1 MKFKG
6 LREYSMKVQR
16 QASSLRHQVQ
26 DALRNEIISGRFKP
40 GDRLVEQQLYTA
52 LDVSRTS
59 LREALRQLEAE
70 GLVEQVPHRGAY
82 VASVDA
88 KDAIQIYDVRGA
100 LEVLAVR
107 NFVRHA
113 SDEDVQELGE
123 VFDEFVEQSHTAS
136 LDGAALLDIKRRFY
150 HVLLDIEQSRVVGG
164 MLEQLN
170 NRVSL
175 LRALSLGREGRMP
188 HTLAEL
194 KEIVRN
200 IQLRDEEGA
209 CAAALLHVENA
220 SKNVLEL
227 LAATAGHTVQ

>member
-1 MKFKG
+1 
-6 LREYSMKVQR
+6 MKVQR

-107 NFVRHA
+107 NFVRYA
-113 SDEDVQELGE
+113 SDEDIRELDE
-123 VFDEFVEQSHTAS
+123 VFGEFVEQSHTET
-136 LDGAALLDIKRRFY
+136 LGAALLDIKRRFY

-200 IQLRDEEGA
+200 IQQRDEEGA
-209 CAAALLHVENA
+209 CAAALRHVENA
-220 SKNVLEL
+220 SKNVMEL
-227 LAATAGHTVQ
+227 LALSAAHADQ

>member
-1 MKFKG
+1 
-6 LREYSMKVQR
+6 MKVHR
-16 QASSLRHQVQ
+16 QAASLRHQVQ

-82 VASVDA
+82 VASVNA

-113 SDEDVQELGE
+113 SDENVAELAK
-123 VFDEFVEQSHTAS
+123 VFDEFVQQSHTVQQQG
-136 LDGAALLDIKRRFY
+136 GAVLLDIKKRFY
-150 HVLLDIEQSRVVGG
+150 NVLLDIEQSAVVGG

-175 LRALSLGREGRMP
+175 LRALSLGREGRMV

-194 KEIVRN
+194 KEIVRLV
-200 IQLRDEEGA
+200 QLRDEAGA

-220 SKNVLEL
+220 SQNVLEL
-227 LAATAGHTVQ
+227 LEQQGSATPVVEEY

>member
-1 MKFKG
+1 
-6 LREYSMKVQR
+6 MKVQR

-82 VASVDA
+82 VASVNAEDA
-88 KDAIQIYDVRGA
+88 LQIYDVRGA

-113 SDEDVQELGE
+113 TDDQVQDLAE
-123 VFDEFVEQSHTAS
+123 VFNEFEEQSHAGS
-136 LDGAALLDIKRRFY
+136 LGGAGLLDIKRHFY

-194 KEIVRN
+194 KEIVRK
-200 IQLRDEEGA
+200 IEQRDEEGA

-220 SKNVLEL
+220 SRNVLEL
-227 LAATAGHTVQ
+227 LADNGGHTVQ

>member
-1 MKFKG
+1 
-6 LREYSMKVQR
+6 MKVLR

-88 KDAIQIYDVRGA
+88 KDAVQIYDVRGA

-113 SDEDVQELGE
+113 TDEDVGELVE
-123 VFDEFVEQSHTAS
+123 VFDEFEQQSHTRCV
-136 LDGAALLDIKRRFY
+136 DGTALLDIKRRFY

-200 IQLRDEEGA
+200 IERRDEEGA
-209 CAAALLHVENA
+209 CAAALLHVANA
-220 SKNVLEL
+220 SKNVLAL
-227 LAATAGHTVQ
+227 LAENGGHSGE

>member
-1 MKFKG
+1 
-6 LREYSMKVQR
+6 MKVLR

-107 NFVRHA
+107 NFVRYA
-113 SDEDVQELGE
+113 SDEDVAALAE
-123 VFDEFVEQSHTAS
+123 VFDEFEHKTRTSKV
-136 LDGAALLDIKRRFY
+136 DGTTLLDIKRRFY
-150 HVLLDIEQSRVVGG
+150 NVLLDIEQSRVVGG

-175 LRALSLGREGRMP
+175 LRALSLGREGRMV

-194 KEIVRN
+194 KEIVRM
-200 IQLRDEEGA
+200 IRLRDEPGA

-227 LAATAGHTVQ
+227 LAMNDVKASQ

>member
-1 MKFKG
+1 
-6 LREYSMKVQR
+6 
-16 QASSLRHQVQ
+16 
-26 DALRNEIISGRFKP
+26 
-40 GDRLVEQQLYTA
+40 
-52 LDVSRTS
+52 
-59 LREALRQLEAE
+59 
-70 GLVEQVPHRGAY
+70 
-82 VASVDA
+82 
-88 KDAIQIYDVRGA
+88 VRYA
-100 LEVLAVR
+100 T
-107 NFVRHA
+107 
-113 SDEDVQELGE
+113 DEDIGELAE
-123 VFDEFVEQSHTAS
+123 VFDEFVEQSRTAS
-136 LDGAALLDIKRRFY
+136 LDGTTLLDIKRRFY

-227 LAATAGHTVQ
+227 LASTAGHSAQ

>member
-1 MKFKG
+1 
-6 LREYSMKVQR
+6 MKVQR

-40 GDRLVEQQLYTA
+40 GDRLVEQTLYTA

-82 VASVDA
+82 VASVSAEDA
-88 KDAIQIYDVRGA
+88 VQIYDVRGA

-113 SDEDVQELGE
+113 SDRNIVELAA
-123 VFDEFVEQSHTAS
+123 VFDEFVAQSH
-136 LDGAALLDIKRRFY
+136 AAGLVGTVLLDIKQRFY
-150 HVLLDIEQSRVVGG
+150 RVLLDIQENRVVGG

-175 LRALSLGREGRMP
+175 LRALSLSREGRMV

-194 KEIVRN
+194 TEIVRL
-200 IQLRDEEGA
+200 IQLRDEAGA

-220 SKNVLEL
+220 SKNVLGL
-227 LAATAGHTVQ
+227 LAHNGAHTLA

>member
-1 MKFKG
+1 
-6 LREYSMKVQR
+6 MKVQR

-107 NFVRHA
+107 NFVRYA
-113 SDEDVQELGE
+113 SDEDIRELDE
-123 VFDEFVEQSHTAS
+123 VFGEFVEQSHTET
-136 LDGAALLDIKRRFY
+136 LGAALLDIKRRFY

-209 CAAALLHVENA
+209 CAAALRHVENA

-227 LAATAGHTVQ
+227 LALSGSHSAR

>member
-1 MKFKG
+1 
-6 LREYSMKVQR
+6 MKVHR
-16 QASSLRHQVQ
+16 QAASLRHQVQ

-82 VASVDA
+82 VASVNA

-107 NFVRHA
+107 NFVRYA
-113 SDEDVQELGE
+113 SDEAIAELAA
-123 VFDEFVEQSHTAS
+123 VFDEFVQQSHTARH
-136 LDGAALLDIKRRFY
+136 GTVLLDIKQRFY
-150 HVLLDIEQSRVVGG
+150 HVLLDIEQSAVVGG

-175 LRALSLGREGRMP
+175 LRALSLGREGRMV

-194 KEIVRN
+194 KEIVRLV
-200 IQLRDEEGA
+200 QLRDEAGA

-220 SKNVLEL
+220 SQNVLEL
-227 LAATAGHTVQ
+227 LEQGNSTPDA

>member
-1 MKFKG
+1 
-6 LREYSMKVQR
+6 MKVHR
-16 QASSLRHQVQ
+16 QAASLRHQVQ

-70 GLVEQVPHRGAY
+70 GLVEQVPHRGAF

-88 KDAIQIYDVRGA
+88 DDARQIYDVRGV

-113 SDEDVQELGE
+113 SEEDSAELAA
-123 VFDEFVEQSHTAS
+123 VFEEFAEQAAS
-136 LDGAALLDIKRRFY
+136 SPDGTALLDIKRRFY
-150 HVLLDIEQSRVVGG
+150 HVLLDIEQSRMVGS
-164 MLEQLN
+164 MLELVN

-175 LRALSLGREGRMP
+175 LRALSLGREGRIAY
-188 HTLAEL
+188 TLAEL
-194 KEIVRN
+194 REVVQA
-200 IQLRDEEGA
+200 IQRRDEPAA
-209 CAAALLHVENA
+209 CAAALRHVENA
-220 SKNVLEL
+220 AENVLGIL
-227 LAATAGHTVQ
+227 QLQAASGEQQARA

>member
-1 MKFKG
+1 
-6 LREYSMKVQR
+6 MKVHR
-16 QASSLRHQVQ
+16 QAASLRHQVQ

-70 GLVEQVPHRGAY
+70 GLVEQVPHRGAF

-88 KDAIQIYDVRGA
+88 DDARQIYDVRGA

-113 SDEDVQELGE
+113 SAEDTAELRA
-123 VFDEFVEQSHTAS
+123 VFDEFAERAR
-136 LDGAALLDIKRRFY
+136 LGPDGTALLDIKQRFY
-150 HVLLDIEQSRVVGG
+150 HVLLDIEQSRMVGN
-164 MLEQLN
+164 MLELVN

-175 LRALSLGREGRMP
+175 LRALSLGRPGRMAF
-188 HTLAEL
+188 TLSEL
-194 KEIVRN
+194 REVVEGIEA
-200 IQLRDEEGA
+200 RDEHAA
-209 CAAALLHVENA
+209 CAAALRHVENA
-220 SKNVLEL
+220 AENVLGL
-227 LAATAGHTVQ
+227 LHEQG

>member
-1 MKFKG
+1 
-6 LREYSMKVQR
+6 MKVQR

-26 DALRNEIISGRFKP
+26 DALRNEIVSGRFKP
-40 GDRLVEQQLYTA
+40 GERLVEQQLYTA

-107 NFVRHA
+107 NFVRFA
-113 SDEDVQELGE
+113 SDEDVAELAA
-123 VFDEFVEQSHTAS
+123 VFDEFVQQSHTPRR
-136 LDGAALLDIKRRFY
+136 DGTALLDIKQRFY
-150 HVLLDIEQSRVVGG
+150 HVLLDIEQSVIVGG

-175 LRALSLGREGRMP
+175 LRALSLGREGRMV

-194 KEIVRN
+194 KEIVRL
-200 IQLRDEEGA
+200 IQLRDEPGA
-209 CAAALLHVENA
+209 CAAALRHVENA

-227 LAATAGHTVQ
+227 LAQTAAGDKV

>member
-1 MKFKG
+1 
-6 LREYSMKVQR
+6 MKVHR
-16 QASSLRHQVQ
+16 QAASLRHQVQ

-40 GDRLVEQQLYTA
+40 GDRLVEQTLYTA

-82 VASVDA
+82 VASVNA

-113 SDEDVQELGE
+113 TDEDVAELAA
-123 VFDEFVEQSHTAS
+123 VFDEFVQQSHTAQR
-136 LDGAALLDIKRRFY
+136 DGTALLDIKQRFY
-150 HVLLDIEQSRVVGG
+150 HVLLDIEQSAVVGG
-164 MLEQLN
+164 MLAQLN

-175 LRALSLGREGRMP
+175 LRALSLGREGRMV

-194 KEIVRN
+194 KEIVRL
-200 IQLRDEEGA
+200 IQLRDEAGA

-220 SKNVLEL
+220 SQNVLEL
-227 LAATAGHTVQ
+227 LEQQGSSSPVA

>member
-1 MKFKG
+1 
-6 LREYSMKVQR
+6 MKVQR

-107 NFVRHA
+107 NFVRYA
-113 SDEDVQELGE
+113 SDEDVAELAE
-123 VFDEFVEQSHTAS
+123 VFDEFVEQSHTS
-136 LDGAALLDIKRRFY
+136 NVDGTTLLDIKRRFY

-175 LRALSLGREGRMP
+175 LRALSLGRQGRMP

-194 KEIVRN
+194 KEIVRR
-200 IQLRDEEGA
+200 IKLRDEAGA

-227 LAATAGHTVQ
+227 LALNSDVHAVQ